1 MNNHNLFYEIRGE
14 TVRRNLVTITLW
26 VKGSRYKSL
35 QNSPKHLTAQLED
48 QNTVVVL
55 KENTRVL
62 SFGNWSLCML

>member
-1 MNNHNLFYEIRGE
+1 MMNNHNLFYEIRGE
-14 TVRRNLVTITLW
+14 TVRRNLVTITLL
-26 VKGSRYKSL
+26 GAQL
-35 QNSPKHLTAQLED
+35 LTAQPED

>member
-26 VKGSRYKSL
+26 VKGSRSL
-35 QNSPKHLTAQLED
+35 QHSPKHLTAQLED

-55 KENTRVL
+55 KQNTRVL

>member
-35 QNSPKHLTAQLED
+35 QHSPKHLTAQLED
-48 QNTVVVL
+48 QNTFVVL
-55 KENTRVL
+55 NENTRVL
-62 SFGNWSLCML
+62 SFGNWSLSML